1 MDKPAK
7 GKKALGSKRT
17 WLANVDYKN
26 GGLISENKKKEKE
39 AKKIGIQKNQGEIEA
54 NDNEP
59 AAGQKKR
66 KSNFLS
72 SKHKDEHD
80 NIFSKK
86 FKSNKF
92 EDKRKKRK

>member
-1 MDKPAK
+1 M
-7 GKKALGSKRT
+7 
-17 WLANVDYKN
+17 
-26 GGLISENKKKEKE
+26 ISENKKKEIE
-39 AKKIGIQKNQGEIEA
+39 AKKKEIGIKKNQSEIEA

-72 SKHKDEHD
+72 GKHKEEHD

-92 EDKRKKRK
+92 EDKRRQKKWYYFLLEFCFKKNKKNF